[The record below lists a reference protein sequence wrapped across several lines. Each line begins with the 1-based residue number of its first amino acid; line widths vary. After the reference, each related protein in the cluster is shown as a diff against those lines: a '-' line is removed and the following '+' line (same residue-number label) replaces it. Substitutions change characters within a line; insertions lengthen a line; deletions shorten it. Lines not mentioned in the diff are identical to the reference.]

1 MSKQRE
7 RHQARIPLE
16 EKVRQAV
23 IGELAKADT
32 VYVERSGFGAF
43 DSILVLVSIQSVI
56 PAKELDQVNGRIIE
70 RIDELLP
77 QGELPSSCVQVQHNG
92 ETLFL
97 RP

>member
-7 RHQARIPLE
+7 RHQARMPLE

-23 IGELAKADT
+23 IGELAKADS

-43 DSILVLVSIQSVI
+43 DSILVLVSIQGLI
-56 PAKELDQVNGRIIE
+56 PAKELDKINGRINE
-70 RIDELLP
+70 LIDGLLP

-92 ETLFL
+92 ETMFL
-97 RP
+97 LP